1 MAKIVKF
8 AAEDSLRGAS
18 NNLKVI
24 VATALSHVCRN
35 SRWSW
40 ESAKRR
46 LHDNVGEVVRSWRS
60 DLLGVKSGKRQQ
72 SQEALC
78 RRLNCIIRWTP
89 VWKSSE
95 VNERSIAGLP
105 SFPPLIACRTVPALV
120 LLCRILLFYIIPI
133 CVHLLNCHFYISSL
147 FNSTARQST
156 IATELVFVD

>member
-18 NNLKVI
+18 NNLKVF
-24 VATALSHVCRN
+24 VPAALSHVCRN

-40 ESAKRR
+40 ESATRR

-60 DLLGVKSGKRQQ
+60 SWSEVRKTTAIAGGVAS
-72 SQEALC
+72 SSD
-78 RRLNCIIRWTP
+78 CIIRWTL
-89 VWKSSE
+89 VWESSE
-95 VNERSIAGLP
+95 VSEHSIAGLP
-105 SFPPLIACRTVPALV
+105 SFPPFIACRTVPALV

-147 FNSTARQST
+147 FNSTTRQST
-156 IATELVFVD
+156 IATELVFID